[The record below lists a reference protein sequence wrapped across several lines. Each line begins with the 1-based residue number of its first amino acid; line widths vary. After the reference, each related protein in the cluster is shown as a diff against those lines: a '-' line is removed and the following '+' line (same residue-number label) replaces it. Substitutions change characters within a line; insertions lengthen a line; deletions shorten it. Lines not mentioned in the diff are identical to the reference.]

1 MIVPSF
7 RVMERGEAEDP
18 DRVIGDTALFP
29 KVAGHGRRPEVALF
43 ERVKGGVVAARKAS
57 DLFVECLEA
66 EGVSHVFGIPGEETL
81 DLNESLEDS
90 SITFVPVRHEQGGA
104 YMADMYGRL
113 TRRAGVCLGT
123 LGPGATNLVTG
134 VADAFLDR
142 SPLVAL
148 TGQADL
154 ERMHKESHQHIDVV
168 SMFRPVTKW
177 NVRLQSARVIPEVV
191 RKAFKVAQSQKPGPT
206 HIELPEDV
214 MADTVDAEP
223 LPVPMRVR
231 RPEPS
236 GRELL
241 DAANVIRQA
250 RRPIVLAGNGVARVG
265 AAPALREFARVTG
278 IGVAETFMG
287 KGLLDY
293 HDPRALGTVGLQS
306 RDYALAGFEDADVVI
321 TVGYDLVEHAP
332 RNWNPGRDKRIVCID
347 TTAAEVDEHF
357 ITEVD
362 LVGDLY
368 HILSR
373 LSVELRD
380 GGFGADGA
388 RSRLNEIVLGR
399 FEAGREDEGFPMCPP
414 RALWEI
420 RQALGPQDMLVSDV
434 GLHKLWIARMF
445 PAHEPDTVLIANG
458 LAGMGIA
465 LPTAIAA
472 KLVYPQRK
480 VVTVSGDGGFLMNV
494 QELETATRLR
504 TPIVNVVWENRQ
516 FGSIVWKQDK
526 KFGRHFG
533 TDFSNPDFVGLAGAF
548 GMPAWRIEAVDEFG
562 PTLRRALDLDVP
574 SLIVLPIDYSL
585 DVAISQELGTET
597 VAA

>member
-1 MIVPSF
+1 V
-7 RVMERGEAEDP
+7 AE
-18 DRVIGDTALFP
+18 
-29 KVAGHGRRPEVALF
+29 
-43 ERVKGGVVAARKAS
+43 RKAS
-57 DLFVECLEA
+57 ELFVECLEV
-66 EGVSHVFGIPGEETL
+66 EGVKHVFGIPGEETL

-113 TRRAGVCLGT
+113 TRGAGVCLGT
-123 LGPGATNLVTG
+123 LGPGATNLITG

-154 ERMHKESHQHIDVV
+154 ERMHKESHQHIDIV
-168 SMFRPVTKW
+168 SMFKPVTKW
-177 NVRLQSARVIPEVV
+177 NVRLNSSRVIPEVV
-191 RKAFKVAQSQKPGPT
+191 RKAFKVAQAQKPGPT

-214 MADTVDAEP
+214 MAELVDAEP
-223 LPVPMRVR
+223 LPAQLRVR

-241 DAANVIRQA
+241 EAASLIRA
-250 RRPIVLAGNGVARVG
+250 AEHPIVLAGNGVARVG
-265 AAPALREFARVTG
+265 AAAALREFARATG

-287 KGLLDY
+287 KGLLDFR
-293 HDPRALGTVGLQS
+293 DPQALGTVGLQS

-332 RNWNPGRDKRIVCID
+332 KNWNPGRDKQIVCID
-347 TTAAEVDEHF
+347 TVAAEVDEHF
-357 ITEVD
+357 ITAVD
-362 LVGDLY
+362 LVGDLH
-368 HILSR
+368 HILSH
-373 LSVELRD
+373 LAVELRD
-380 GGFGADGA
+380 AGHGAQTN
-388 RSRLNEIVLGR
+388 SRLNDIVLGR
-399 FEAGREDEGFPMCPP
+399 FESGRGDDDFPMRPP
-414 RALWEI
+414 RALWDI
-420 RQALGPQDMLVSDV
+420 RDALGPQDMLVSDV

-445 PAHEPDTVLIANG
+445 PAHEPETVFIANG

-472 KLVYPQRK
+472 KLVYPERK
-480 VVTVSGDGGFLMNV
+480 VVTVNGDGGFLMNV
-494 QELETATRLR
+494 QELETAVRLG
-504 TPIVNVVWENRQ
+504 TPIVNVIWENRQ

-533 TDFSNPDFVGLAGAF
+533 TDFTNPDFVGLAAAF
-548 GMPAWRIEAVDEFG
+548 GMPAWRIEAADDFG

-585 DVAISQELGTET
+585 DVSISQELGTET
-597 VAA
+597 TAA